1 MLGVIPGLVRP
12 DFPGNDHCALRLVMA
27 DLARAMAMIIGARL
41 FGPGNHIVPGSRC
54 NELFVMH
61 GTVMLL
67 LFAPL
72 TPPPGRGRRVQ
83 VPGFGL
89 HGLTVCDAAWGCVM
103 RGGSRTL
110 AAPAEQVERWIVP
123 GMSASAESMPSRQSS
138 GPLQIAR

>member
-1 MLGVIPGLVRP
+1 MPGNAVRAIAHRR
-12 DFPGNDHCALRLVMA
+12 PGNDHSALRLVMA
-27 DLARAMAMIIGARL
+27 DFARAMAMIIRAQL

-83 VPGFGL
+83 VSPDYTVGRCAMRPGD
-89 HGLTVCDAAWGCVM
+89 V
-103 RGGSRTL
+103 
-110 AAPAEQVERWIVP
+110 
-123 GMSASAESMPSRQSS
+123 
-138 GPLQIAR
+138 